1 MRSAKL
7 NFKEYVWRLLAVVCA
22 FLGGST
28 AIFSEGD
35 SVINGAEKIAP
46 SKIYYVT
53 LDIDRAAGP
62 FLRQIKARISGVP
75 APHNN
80 TKLYDGRQW
89 DEMVDLFLTKRDSSS
104 KQPFPVLVPLP
115 AGCFDNALSAAKRSA
130 CLADPAAFA
139 NGYVELSLYE
149 VRSYKS
155 LLEVLESKAI
165 PASEMSHKF
174 YNQERWVNVVKN
186 LNPKLDSS
194 NMLRP
199 GTIMILPIVTELSG
213 SQSTSLPP
221 VTVEA
226 AQASPAEAANVI
238 AMTPE
243 DSAAVAAAAAAAVDL
258 SSKASPGVTT
268 QTDAKPDVDSKG
280 KIYFTTFS
288 IDRKAGP
295 FVRQIKSLVGDVPP
309 PYGDVERYEGRNW
322 EELVDVLLTKQDSNV
337 KRAVDV
343 IVPLPAACFDRRL
356 TPARKDTCLKNPA
369 AFASGVLSF
378 TVVTPSEG
386 ATLDSILAANGVSAG
401 SKNFSFYSRSRWAD
415 VVKNFNPS
423 KSSWSNLT
431 ADELIVM
438 PRVSSVGE
446 SIAGSGSLST
456 EVASLEALKKSVNQ
470 DSIYGDTENPSFV
483 EANAADQSSSGGY
496 YSAVEAAAAE
506 NAARVAKIAELARA
520 QKEAAEAEALG
531 AKYAADYAEAV
542 RRKNESGINVTSG
555 LQPTTEATSAAEAL
569 KDAKL
574 AEAEQAAEAAKAAE
588 VSAVARAAEAK
599 AAAEAAKAAELARAA
614 EVARAAEAERAAR
627 AAAKA
632 KAEES
637 LRVAEAARAAETAKA
652 AESARA
658 TKAAEAARAAEL
670 SKAAK
675 AKRAAEALAAAKAAE
690 ALSNKVAIEAERGA
704 KAAQAAKSAEE
715 AVTALA
721 AEAAERAKR
730 LADAKRSMSGNAGDW
745 ERLPGKSLNFS
756 IARNALSSA
765 KSPMLKKQ
773 VVANMMYAQA
783 EDETMEFFGAASHSS
798 FVKANSESELL
809 ARTDDPREYFKFS
822 SIDFGARFYF
832 QGLASNMELYAGLYA
847 RVALMDI
854 RYYISN
860 NSDGVAYLLEDHT
873 DHNIGLGIT
882 GGLTWTKKS
891 MRYRLS
897 AVKDLYE
904 VVDQTLLIDRGNNRF
919 TISYYTPRPEGR
931 KQSQHNYDFFFES
944 ETVDIHL
951 IEREANLNAQMK
963 RFSVGL
969 GLGVA
974 W

>member
-35 SVINGAEKIAP
+35 SVINVAEKIAP

-104 KQPFPVLVPLP
+104 KQPFPVVVPLP
-115 AGCFDNALSAAKRSA
+115 AGCFDNALSPAKRSA

-139 NGYVELSLYE
+139 NGYIELSLHE

-155 LLEVLESKAI
+155 LLEVLESKGI
-165 PASEMSHKF
+165 PASELSHKF
-174 YNQERWVNVVKN
+174 YNQERWVNIVKN

-199 GTIMILPIVTELSG
+199 GTILILPTVTELAA
-213 SQSTSLPP
+213 SQPASAPA
-221 VTVEA
+221 VAVESA
-226 AQASPAEAANVI
+226 PANVI
-238 AMTPE
+238 AMKPDE
-243 DSAAVAAAAAAAVDL
+243 SAAVAAAVDETPIN
-258 SSKASPGVTT
+258 SVEVTT
-268 QTDAKPDVDSKG
+268 QASAKSDVDSKG
-280 KIYFTTFS
+280 KIYFTTFA

-322 EELVDVLLTKQDSNV
+322 EELVDVLLTKQDASV

-356 TPARKDTCLKNPA
+356 APARKDTCLKNPA

-386 ATLDSILAANGVSAG
+386 ATLDSILAANGVPAG
-401 SKNFSFYSRSRWAD
+401 SKNFSFYSRSRWAN
-415 VVKNFNPS
+415 VVQNFNPS

-431 ADELIVM
+431 ADEVIVM

-470 DSIYGDTENPSFV
+470 DSISGDTENPSFV
-483 EANAADQSSSGGY
+483 EANATDQSSSGGY

-542 RRKNESGINVTSG
+542 RRKNESGIKVTSG
-555 LQPTTEATSAAEAL
+555 LQPSTEATSAAEAL

-588 VSAVARAAEAK
+588 LSAVARAAEAK

-614 EVARAAEAERAAR
+614 ESARAAEAERAAR

-637 LRVAEAARAAETAKA
+637 VRVAEAARAAETAKA
-652 AESARA
+652 AEAARA

-745 ERLPGKSLNFS
+745 ERLPGKSINFS
-756 IARNALSSA
+756 LARNVLSSA

-773 VVANMMYAQA
+773 SAATLMYTQA
-783 EDETMEFFGAASHSS
+783 DDETMEFFGGVSHSS
-798 FVKANSESELL
+798 FVKGQSESELL
-809 ARTDDPREYFKFS
+809 TRTDDPLEYFRFS
-822 SIDFGARFYF
+822 SLDFGARFFF
-832 QGLASNMELYAGLYA
+832 QGLASNLELYAGLYA
-847 RVALMDI
+847 RVALMDV

-860 NSDGVAYLLEDHT
+860 QSDGVAYLLEDHT
-873 DHNIGLGIT
+873 DHNVGLGIT
-882 GGLTWTKKS
+882 GGLTLTKKS

-904 VVDQTLLIDRGNNRF
+904 FVDQSLLIDRGNNRL

-951 IEREANLNAQMK
+951 IEKEANLNAQMK

>member
-35 SVINGAEKIAP
+35 SVINVAEKIAP

-75 APHNN
+75 APHNS

-104 KQPFPVLVPLP
+104 KQPFPVMVPLP

-139 NGYVELSLYE
+139 KGYIEISLHE
-149 VRSYKS
+149 VRSYRS
-155 LLEVLESKAI
+155 LLDVLDSKAI

-174 YNQERWVNVVKN
+174 YNQERWVNIVKN

-199 GTIMILPIVTELSG
+199 GTILILPIVTELAS
-213 SQSTSLPP
+213 SQSTSLPS
-221 VTVEA
+221 VAVEA
-226 AQASPAEAANVI
+226 AQASPAGAANVI

-243 DSAAVAAAAAAAVDL
+243 DSAVVAAAAAVDE
-258 SSKASPGVTT
+258 SSINSVEVTT
-268 QTDAKPDVDSKG
+268 QASAKSDVDSKG

-295 FVRQIKSLVGDVPP
+295 FVRQVKSLVGDVPP

-322 EELVDVLLTKQDSNV
+322 EELVDVLLTKQDASV

-356 TPARKDTCLKNPA
+356 APARKDTCLKNPA

-386 ATLDSILAANGVSAG
+386 ATLDSILAANGVPAG
-401 SKNFSFYSRSRWAD
+401 SKNFSFYSRSRWAN
-415 VVKNFNPS
+415 VVQNFNPS

-431 ADELIVM
+431 ADEVIVM

-446 SIAGSGSLST
+446 SLAGSSGVST
-456 EVASLEALKKSVNQ
+456 ESPSLEVLKKSVNQ
-470 DSIYGDTENPSFV
+470 DSISGDTENPSFV
-483 EANAADQSSSGGY
+483 ETNAADQPSSGGY

-542 RRKNESGINVTSG
+542 RRKNESGIKVTSG
-555 LQPTTEATSAAEAL
+555 LQPSTEATSAAEAL

-588 VSAVARAAEAK
+588 LSAVARAAEAK

-614 EVARAAEAERAAR
+614 ESARAAEAERAAR

-637 LRVAEAARAAETAKA
+637 VRVAEAARAAETAKA
-652 AESARA
+652 AEAARA

-745 ERLPGKSLNFS
+745 ERLPGKSVNFS
-756 IARNALSSA
+756 IARNVLSSA

-773 VVANMMYAQA
+773 SAATLMYTQA
-783 EDETMEFFGAASHSS
+783 DDETMEFFGGVSHSS
-798 FVKANSESELL
+798 FVKGQSESELL
-809 ARTDDPREYFKFS
+809 TRTDDPLEYFRFS
-822 SIDFGARFYF
+822 SLDFGARFFF

-847 RVALMDI
+847 RVALMDV

-860 NSDGVAYLLEDHT
+860 QSDGVAYLLEDHT
-873 DHNIGLGIT
+873 DHNVGLGIT
-882 GGLTWTKKS
+882 GGLTLTKKS

-904 VVDQTLLIDRGNNRF
+904 FVDQSLLIDRGNNRL